1 MTEMRSHPTAGSKHI
16 ENKPSNFISK
26 EENDLVFRLLGP
38 RCQTLATAVV
48 QLFLS
53 ESPDHRSWR
62 KRECGVLCLV
72 RDSQRRS
79 YFFRLYC
86 PLRRTMIWEHEV
98 YNNMEYK
105 APLSFLHTFE
115 AEECMAAFNFANEN
129 EAIFLRNALME
140 KLENMKK
147 KRMGD
152 RRSRPPSQ
160 PPAQL
165 QRRDTG
171 MIPVPGPP
179 LPNGLPE
186 SPSLSR
192 GKKSKNRREKDNR
205 KKITKADIGLPLDF
219 RHVSHVGWDPN
230 RGFDVDN
237 VEDPQLKQFFVMAG
251 VSESQLQD
259 RETREFIYDFINRHG
274 GIDAVK
280 EDIHATPSPPSG
292 PSPLSVASTMPPQL
306 QGPPPPVPARFVN
319 APSARTTHA
328 PPPPPQ
334 QPPPPVRTGPLPP
347 PPPPPLRTIPRADTF
362 QPPPVSRTVGGSSPV
377 IAPPPPPPPPPPPLE
392 PPVPPPPPPP
402 PGPLTPEST
411 MQSSGGGGAPPLPML
426 SDAHSTL
433 MDAIKTGK
441 TLKHVEVDRRP
452 SADSR
457 GELLDQI
464 RQGVELRS
472 VSAAPRND
480 RPVSSMA
487 VADSLAGALA
497 RALAERSRAIH
508 SSSDSSSDG
517 GEDGEDGDDDEDWED

>member
-1 MTEMRSHPTAGSKHI
+1 MTEMRSHPSTGSKHV
-16 ENKPSNFISK
+16 ENKPSNMITK
-26 EENDLVFRLLGP
+26 EENELVFRLLGN
-38 RCQTLATAVV
+38 RCQTLATSVV
-48 QLFLS
+48 QLYLS
-53 ESPDHRSWR
+53 EAPDHRSWR

-72 RDSQRRS
+72 KDNQRRS
-79 YFFRLYC
+79 YFFRLFC
-86 PLRRTMIWEHEV
+86 PLRRILIWEHEV
-98 YNNMEYK
+98 YNNMDYK
-105 APLSFLHTFE
+105 SPLPYLHTFE
-115 AEECMAAFNFANEN
+115 AEECMAAFNFASES
-129 EAIFLRNALME
+129 EASVMQNALLE
-140 KLENMKK
+140 KLQNRKQ
-147 KRMGD
+147 KRID

-160 PPAQL
+160 PLAPL
-165 QRRDTG
+165 QHRDTAN
-171 MIPVPGPP
+171 IQPPGPP

-192 GKKSKNRREKDNR
+192 GKEKSKNRREKENR

-237 VEDPQLKQFFVMAG
+237 VEDPQLKHFFAMAG
-251 VSESQLQD
+251 VSDSQLQD

-280 EDIHATPSPPSG
+280 EDLHATPSPPSG
-292 PSPLSVASTMPPQL
+292 PSPLSSAPSMPPQL

-319 APSARTTHA
+319 APGMRTTA

-347 PPPPPLRTIPRADTF
+347 PPPPPPLRTIPRADAS
-362 QPPPVSRTVGGSSPV
+362 QPPPASRGQAAGSPSV
-377 IAPPPPPPPPPPPLE
+377 APPPPPPPPPPPLE
-392 PPVPPPPPPP
+392 PPAPPPPPP
-402 PGPLTPEST
+402 PGPPGSD
-411 MQSSGGGGAPPLPML
+411 GGAPAPPLPPV

-433 MDAIKTGK
+433 MDAIKSGK

-472 VSAAPRND
+472 VSAVPRND
-480 RPVSSMA
+480 RPVSSVT

-517 GEDGEDGDDDEDWED
+517 GEDGEDGDDDEEWED